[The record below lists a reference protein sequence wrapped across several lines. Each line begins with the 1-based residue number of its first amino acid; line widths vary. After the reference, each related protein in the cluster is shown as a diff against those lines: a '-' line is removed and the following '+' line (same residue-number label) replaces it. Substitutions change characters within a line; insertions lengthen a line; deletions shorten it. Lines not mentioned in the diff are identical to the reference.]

1 MAYSHSSDRS
11 DNRRGATRSSSS
23 SRPYA
28 NGGVQMPGQEVYH
41 GPRGT
46 ATRGGG
52 SGSRRGSGRRG
63 SGRDRQQGGYPL
75 KARQINFQ
83 GRRGPRFDTRLLL
96 VGAAALVVVII
107 VVLVVKGCS
116 SSASSDTGT
125 DNAYDSRVADGAS
138 EELTLEL
145 ADALD
150 QAELLE
156 TVALAADQYDDPAI
170 VELALEEPTALELAA
185 ALVSEDGWSA
195 QTYGGTVSQ
204 GSAPELY
211 CWDVRWGGTEYAGT
225 YLALTGSGP
234 TALSMAVMGLTGTV
248 TNTPSV
254 VADLVTAAGYAT
266 GDSYMSGEY
275 LTGDLSALSVSCST
289 YVSSADNISAVLD
302 SGVYILIEVEAGT
315 LTDEAHWVLLVD
327 ENSDGTIVVYDPTS
341 TTVSAHPWSTS
352 TLANAC
358 DTLYALTYSETT
370 TEETTE

>member
-1 MAYSHSSDRS
+1 MAYTRS
-11 DNRRGATRSSSS
+11 DGRNDGRRGSTRATSS

-52 SGSRRGSGRRG
+52 SSSRRGSGRRG

-107 VVLVVKGCS
+107 VVLLVKGCS
-116 SSASSDTGT
+116 SDSTDTGT
-125 DNAYDSRVADGAS
+125 ENAYDSRVAAGAS

-170 VELALEEPTALELAA
+170 VELALEEPTALELAV
-185 ALVSEDGWSA
+185 ALVSEDGWAA

-211 CWDVRWGGTEYAGT
+211 CWDVRWGGTTYAGS

-254 VADLVTAAGYAT
+254 VADLVTAAGCAT
-266 GDSYMSGEY
+266 GDSYMSADY
-275 LTGDLSALSVSCST
+275 LVSDLSGLSVSCST
-289 YVSSADNISAVLD
+289 YVSSADNITAVLD
-302 SGVYILIEVEAGT
+302 SGVYILIEVSAGT

-341 TTVSAHPWSTS
+341 TTVSAHPWSTA

-358 DTLYALTYSETT
+358 DTLYALTYAETT
-370 TEETTE
+370 DEATE